1 MAEIGGGQIPS
12 LPIVSATERSG
23 TMGGREEWQ
32 ELRSPRATS
41 PWWDLRVDWRPYRW
55 KDSVQNDEE
64 IRMWVADFIA
74 NGLRPW
80 YTKFAATI
88 DDRRWLGVVEDIY
101 NWAYEVEPYL
111 RNTRPVADVAM
122 VFSQQTAA
130 YYGGP
135 KAQQKVED
143 HILGCTI

>member
-1 MAEIGGGQIPS
+1 
-12 LPIVSATERSG
+12 
-23 TMGGREEWQ
+23 
-32 ELRSPRATS
+32 
-41 PWWDLRVDWRPYRW
+41 
-55 KDSVQNDEE
+55 
-64 IRMWVADFIA
+64 MWVADFIA

-122 VFSQQTAA
+122 VFSPTDGSLLRRTQGSAK
-130 YYGGP
+130 G
-135 KAQQKVED
+135 
-143 HILGCTI
+143 